1 MVGGREG
8 DIVMSYF
15 RLDRD
20 LDMVFIVRDFFR
32 KDLLGESKGEKV
44 REKS

>member
-1 MVGGREG
+1 
-8 DIVMSYF
+8 MSYL

-20 LDMVFIVRDFFR
+20 SDMVFTVRDLFR